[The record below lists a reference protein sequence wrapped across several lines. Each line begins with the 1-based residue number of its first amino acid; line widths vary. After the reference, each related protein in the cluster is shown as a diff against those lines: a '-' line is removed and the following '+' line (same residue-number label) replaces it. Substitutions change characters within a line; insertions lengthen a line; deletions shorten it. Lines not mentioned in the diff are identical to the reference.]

1 MADYR
6 MRIDAEYEVIEKIIT
21 SLPSKALDELTELEL
36 AGVAALIHNFY
47 NCIEN
52 VIKQA
57 FAAKGLSVPTGQS
70 WHRDLLL
77 EAVKKNIIS
86 ESLADSLKPF
96 LAFRHFFSHAYALD
110 INPERMKPLTTST
123 SSLFIQF
130 KSEIEKLTLGE

>member
-1 MADYR
+1 M
-6 MRIDAEYEVIEKIIT
+6 
-21 SLPSKALDELTELEL
+21 
-36 AGVAALIHNFY
+36 
-47 NCIEN
+47 
-52 VIKQA
+52 IKQA
-57 FAAKGLSVPTGQS
+57 FAAKGLSVPVGQS

-86 ESLADSLKPF
+86 ESLADALKSF

-123 SSLFIQF
+123 SRLFIQF